1 MGPRLV
7 FLALKVLFIA
17 TIHMNTPSPAMRP
30 ALNAKVGRPAA
41 HHPGQLTDLA
51 LKSLGALALIGALMW
66 TVSAQAADT
75 KAGSADAAKTKI
87 AMCIGCHGIPGYQ
100 ASFPEVYKVPMIAG
114 QNAKYIA
121 SALTAY
127 QKGER
132 KHPTMKG
139 VAASLSEQE
148 ILDISAYYETL
159 GKNLPARS
167 GKTGAPPAEVATLL
181 QKGNCASCHGEGLN
195 KPIDGSYPKLAGQH
209 ADYLF
214 VALKAYQTEGNA
226 KVGRSN
232 AIMAGQAKMFT
243 HAELK
248 MLANYIGGL
257 GGDLKTVPQPKF
269 KK

>member
-1 MGPRLV
+1 
-7 FLALKVLFIA
+7 
-17 TIHMNTPSPAMRP
+17 MRP
-30 ALNAKVGRPAA
+30 SLTSPMSTFHRRAA
-41 HHPGQLTDLA
+41 DVA
-51 LKSLGALALIGALMW
+51 LKSLGALALVASL
-66 TVSAQAADT
+66 SAQAADA
-75 KAGSADAAKTKI
+75 KVGNADAAKGKI

-127 QKGER
+127 QKDER

-139 VAASLSEQE
+139 IAASLSEQD
-148 ILDISAYYETL
+148 ILDMAAYYEAL
-159 GKNLPARS
+159 GKDLPARA
-167 GKTGAPPAEVATLL
+167 GKTSAPSAEVAALL
-181 QKGNCASCHGEGLN
+181 KRGNCASCHGEGLN
-195 KPIDGSYPKLAGQH
+195 KPIDASYPKLAGQH
-209 ADYLF
+209 ADYLY

-232 AIMAGQAKMFT
+232 AIMAGQAKAFT

-248 MLANYIGGL
+248 LLANHRGGL
-257 GGDLKTVPQPKF
+257 GGDLKTVTQAKF

>member
-1 MGPRLV
+1 
-7 FLALKVLFIA
+7 
-17 TIHMNTPSPAMRP
+17 MRP
-30 ALNAKVGRPAA
+30 ALTSQANTTFSQSAST
-41 HHPGQLTDLA
+41 LM
-51 LKSLGALALIGALMW
+51 KSLGALALAGSLMASM
-66 TVSAQAADT
+66 TAQAADT
-75 KAGSADAAKTKI
+75 KVGSVDAAKTKI

-127 QKGER
+127 QKGDR

-139 VAASLSEQE
+139 IAASLSEQD
-148 ILDISAYYETL
+148 ILDVAAYYEAL
-159 GKNLPARS
+159 GKDLPARS

-195 KPIDGSYPKLAGQH
+195 KPIDGAYPKLAGQH

-226 KVGRSN
+226 QVGRNN
-232 AIMAGQAKMFT
+232 AIMAGQSKMFT

-248 MLANYIGGL
+248 ALANYIGGL
-257 GGDLKTVPQPKF
+257 GSDLKTVPQAKF